1 MDVIS
6 IRKLKEYSK
15 KVIAAMVVLWF
26 IGAAFGAIVVS
37 IQVIRND
44 YNVAI
49 DSLLTY
55 IGVPIG
61 GGIVTYLLK
70 TAFENKEKI
79 KQDYKPDY
87 VPSDGID
94 RVE

>member
-1 MDVIS
+1 MK
-6 IRKLKEYSK
+6 KLKEYSK
-15 KVIAAMVVLWF
+15 KVIYAMVVLWF

-44 YNVAI
+44 YTVAI

-55 IGVPIG
+55 IGVPMG

-87 VPSDGID
+87 VPPNENN
-94 RVE
+94 RAE

>member
-1 MDVIS
+1 MK
-6 IRKLKEYSK
+6 KLKEYSK
-15 KVIAAMVVLWF
+15 KVIYAMVVLWF
-26 IGAAFGAIVVS
+26 IGAAFGAAVVTV
-37 IQVIRND
+37 QVIRND
-44 YNVAI
+44 YTVAI

-55 IGVPIG
+55 IGVPMG

-87 VPSDGID
+87 VPPNENN
-94 RVE
+94 RAE